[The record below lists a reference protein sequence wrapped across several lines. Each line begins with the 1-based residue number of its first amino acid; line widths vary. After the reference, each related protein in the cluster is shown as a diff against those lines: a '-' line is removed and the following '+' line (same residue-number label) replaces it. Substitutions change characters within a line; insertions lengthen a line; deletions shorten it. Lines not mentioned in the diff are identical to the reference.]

1 MVNFIKTSSLIII
14 LLFFPISFYFISI
27 NCNENNSLIE
37 NIDIDIYP
45 IDVYNENWRI
55 IIRIFCWKE
64 IINVN
69 WSEINR
75 NGNIFYTNVIIEF
88 GNRIAKDIGEVYS
101 KAFCTGYY
109 YEIKNIEEGNY
120 TFILYINGKEYPD
133 SIEHFTVKKEIEPY
147 IVPFAIIYCEGEKW
161 FAKVVLRSNMILEGI
176 HWGDLEKDEYSFKI
190 NITIDKWTGTPKEY
204 CAYESEE
211 HIYDLGI
218 LKEGEYDF
226 DIYINGEYSI
236 ASPNFEVKSRTSTIV
251 TSSKL
256 NEVAYTTSISSKIET
271 TQTFEITSI
280 ILIPSTSSIA
290 PTSIQKSIEKI
301 KKEGIES
308 WIIPLSLFIIVIIF
322 TFFLYYILFKRK
334 RI

>member
-1 MVNFIKTSSLIII
+1 MINFIKFSSLIII
-14 LLFFPISFYFISI
+14 FLFFIISFYFNIISI

-45 IDVYNENWRI
+45 IDVYKENWRI

-64 IINVN
+64 IINAN

-109 YEIKNIEEGNY
+109 YEITNLEEGNY

-133 SIEHFTVKKEIEPY
+133 SIEYFTVEKEIKPY
-147 IVPFAIIYCEGEKW
+147 IIPLAIIYCEGEKW
-161 FAKVVLRSNMILEGI
+161 FAKIILRSNMILEGI
-176 HWGDLEKDEYSFKI
+176 HWGDIEKTEYGFKI

-236 ASPNFEVKSRTSTIV
+236 ASPNFEVKNRTSTMI
-251 TSSKL
+251 TS
-256 NEVAYTTSISSKIET
+256 ET
-271 TQTFEITSI
+271 KATQTFEVTSST
-280 ILIPSTSSIA
+280 LIPPTSSIVS
-290 PTSIQKSIEKI
+290 TSIQKSIEKT
-301 KKEGIES
+301 KKEGIEQ
-308 WIIPLSLFIIVIIF
+308 WIIPLSLFIIMIIA
-322 TFFLYYILFKRK
+322 TFFLYYILFRRK
-334 RI
+334 GI